1 MKKKFTLTTI
11 LFLFL
16 VFTYA
21 QKDTLTRIPL
31 IGEDAPSFTAE
42 TTNGILNFPSDYGK
56 KWKILFSHPADFTPV
71 CSSEILELAYM
82 QNDFDQLGAKL
93 VIISTDQLARHVSWK
108 KALEDVSL
116 KDRQPVNIKFPFVDD
131 NNRTV
136 SKSYGMISPKVNATK
151 AVRGVFIIDPENKI
165 ASVNFYP
172 MSVGRNIDE
181 IKRTLIALQTTQK
194 QQVLM
199 PANWKP
205 GEDVM
210 LPYINENQRLQLAST
225 TMPPD
230 QPSIEDTDILA
241 PYFDEYR
248 DIAKPYYNY
257 NIESP
262 DIYSLNWFMFYKK
275 NK

>member
-11 LFLFL
+11 LFFILA
-16 VFTYA
+16 FTFA

-31 IGEDAPSFTAE
+31 IGEDAPAFTAE
-42 TTNGILNFPSDYGK
+42 TTNGILNFPSDFGK

-93 VIISTDQLARHVSWK
+93 VIVSTDQLARHFAWK

-116 KDRQPVNIKFPFVDD
+116 NDRQPVKIKFPLIDD
-131 NNRTV
+131 NNRMV

-151 AVRGVFIIDPENKI
+151 AVRGVFIIDPDNKI

-205 GEDVM
+205 GDDVM
-210 LPYINENQRLQLAST
+210 LPYISENQRLQLAST
-225 TMPPD
+225 NTPAD
-230 QPSIEDTDILA
+230 QLSEIDADILS

-248 DIAKPYYNY
+248 DTSKPYYS
-257 NIESP
+257 IESP
-262 DIYSLNWFMFYKK
+262 DVYSLNWFMFYKK

>member
-1 MKKKFTLTTI
+1 MRKKFTLTSI
-11 LFLFL
+11 LFLVLAYTF
-16 VFTYA
+16 A

-31 IGEDAPSFTAE
+31 IGEDAPAFIAE
-42 TTNGILNFPSDYGK
+42 TTNGILNFPSDFGK

-82 QNDFDQLGAKL
+82 QNDFDQLDAKL
-93 VIISTDQLARHVSWK
+93 VIISTDQIARHFAWK

-116 KDRQPVNIKFPFVDD
+116 KNREPVKIKFPFLDD
-131 NNRTV
+131 NNRMV
-136 SKSYGMISPKVNATK
+136 SKSYGMISPKVNDTK

-172 MSVGRNIDE
+172 MSVGRNIEE
-181 IKRTLIALQTTQK
+181 IKRSLIALQTTQK

-210 LPYINENQRLQLAST
+210 LPYISENQRVQLAST
-225 TMPPD
+225 TTPTD
-230 QPSIEDTDILA
+230 EFSQIDADILS

-248 DIAKPYYNY
+248 DTAKPYY